1 MWKRLIPR
9 RRNQS
14 PVTESAS
21 KLDVTSQSEKRVDH
35 RATDQTQTAQQNG
48 TAIQA
53 GRDVVVY
60 GGMTY
65 SDVKDAALGVFEAN
79 FYRLSSLARQTAEQ
93 RAEEVTEKLLERLL
107 REHPEGFAQAND
119 PGFQH
124 ALYTVQREHAR
135 TGDVNL
141 GGLLVD
147 LLVDRTRHPQRD
159 IMQIVLDESLNTAP
173 KLTEGQLAVLSVVF
187 LFKYTQNQGIGNHQM
202 LGSHMDRVLQPFAAK
217 VQKNNAW
224 YQHLEFT
231 GCGTIGLGEIGLES
245 ILGTTYQGLFLKG
258 FDPSEISARGITAG
272 SEPRLFMSCL
282 NDPSKIQVRTNSHET
297 LESLF
302 DQAAILTEDRQKI
315 KGLFDE
321 TKMSESEIQAK
332 CIELCPYMAHLF
344 DVWSDS
350 PMKNFTLTSVGIAI
364 GHANIRKI
372 AGEFAN
378 LAIWIN

>member
-1 MWKRLIPR
+1 
-9 RRNQS
+9 
-14 PVTESAS
+14 
-21 KLDVTSQSEKRVDH
+21 
-35 RATDQTQTAQQNG
+35 
-48 TAIQA
+48 
-53 GRDVVVY
+53 
-60 GGMTY
+60 MTY